1 MVRSDDEVVL
11 NLCNCICVFV
21 LVFVFVYLYL
31 YLCNCIC
38 IRRFFV
44 SAVAKLELLSL
55 NFIQVSFV
63 LSHQQQATSVSL
75 TDDQLF
81 ESLLTLPL
89 LSFLLSF

>member
-21 LVFVFVYLYL
+21 FVFVYLYL
-31 YLCNCIC
+31 YLYLYLCNCIS

-55 NFIQVSFV
+55 NPGELCFVSP
-63 LSHQQQATSVSL
+63 ATSY
-75 TDDQLF
+75 F
-81 ESLLTLPL
+81 CLPDR
-89 LSFLLSF
+89 